1 MSRGLGKGYLL
12 SLALGKGSILGK
24 GSPACPH
31 KKNGLDV
38 PMGLG
43 KELPS
48 MQLGPIM
55 WKWPI
60 PT

>member
-1 MSRGLGKGYLL
+1 MSRGLRKGYLL
-12 SLALGKGSILGK
+12 SLALGKGSISLEK
-24 GSPACPH
+24 DHLPAPLKARGRCAH
-31 KKNGLDV
+31 
-38 PMGLG
+38 GLG

-55 WKWPI
+55 WNWPI